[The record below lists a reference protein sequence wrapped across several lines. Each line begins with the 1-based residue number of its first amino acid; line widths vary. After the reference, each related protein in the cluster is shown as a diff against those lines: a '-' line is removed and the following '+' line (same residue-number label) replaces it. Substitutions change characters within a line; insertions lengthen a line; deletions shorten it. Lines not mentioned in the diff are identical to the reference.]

1 VSLLMDALKRAEKA
15 RQAEAD
21 RAKAEGR
28 DSDASEL
35 SLHPLD
41 DGAAER
47 DAQQPGE
54 PRPAGSDTEDS
65 LELTPPEVRREIESM
80 VADPELDA
88 VTEHFAPDAA
98 RDAPRSPDDSLSLSL
113 EYGDISLDETG
124 STLPSMRSAQRS
136 VQDYFDGTHSMSMSM
151 EDVGGAIAAERDD
164 APAPDH
170 EAAADA
176 PEGNTTSRRRAQAV
190 LDARAV
196 APSNTGRNVAVVLLV
211 LIALGLGGAG
221 LLFKDRI
228 VALFDARPSVV
239 AQRPPP
245 PRAAPAAGEQAG
257 AAAAVDGR
265 PAADDRGAAALAAD
279 ERDALLRA
287 AEAARA
293 EERALAEAAAAAQA
307 EMHARAEASA
317 AAAAAPADP
326 VPADPARGSSGSA
339 RTAAAAPPA
348 SAPPPVALSEVL
360 GQDGGAAGVLP
371 MAPSMQISRRR
382 GPLRT
387 HADLMQGFDA
397 FQRGDDGSAMS
408 AYQRILARE
417 PRNRDALLGAAAV
430 YMRGQAYERA
440 AGQYMEVLRSYP
452 RDAVAQ
458 AALISMQEDI
468 DPVAAQSRLK
478 MLLVASPQDPNL
490 HFSLGNLY
498 AGQGRWPEAQQAFF
512 QAYRLDGENPDYAFN
527 LAVSLDR
534 LAQRAAAREYYAR
547 ADALAATHPA
557 AFDPAQARARLAAL
571 EPP

>member
-1 VSLLMDALKRAEKA
+1 MA
-15 RQAEAD
+15 
-21 RAKAEGR
+21 
-28 DSDASEL
+28 
-35 SLHPLD
+35 LHPLD
-41 DGAAER
+41 DAAAER

-65 LELTPPEVRREIESM
+65 LELTPPDVRREIESM

-88 VTEHFAPDAA
+88 VTERFAPDAP
-98 RDAPRSPDDSLSLSL
+98 RDAPRRPDDSLSLSL

-151 EDVGGAIAAERDD
+151 EDVGDAIAAERDD
-164 APAPDH
+164 APAPRH
-170 EAAADA
+170 EPAADKQ
-176 PEGNTTSRRRAQAV
+176 EGDTTARRRAQAV
-190 LDARAV
+190 LDARAI

-245 PRAAPAAGEQAG
+245 PPPRAAPAAGEQAG
-257 AAAAVDGR
+257 AAAAVGGR
-265 PAADDRGAAALAAD
+265 PAAADDRGAAAMAAD

-307 EMHARAEASA
+307 EMKARAGASA
-317 AAAAAPADP
+317 AAAAAAAPAAP
-326 VPADPARGSSGSA
+326 TPADPARGSSESA
-339 RTAAAAPPA
+339 RTAAAAPSA
-348 SAPPPVALSEVL
+348 SASPPVALSEVL
-360 GQDGGAAGVLP
+360 GQDGGSGAGVLP

-387 HADLMQGFDA
+387 HADLMQAFDA

-408 AYQRILARE
+408 AYQRILTRE

-452 RDAVAQ
+452 RDPVAQ
-458 AALISMQEDI
+458 AALISMQDDI

-478 MLLVASPQDPNL
+478 LLLVASPQDPNL

-547 ADALAATHPA
+547 AGVLAATHPA